1 MCHPD
6 NNAFNQGGPDL
17 CYTDEL
23 VYKNI
28 LIKAWSN
35 GSKMSSEE
43 KNDAG
48 NKNKRPRK
56 SQEDKELEA
65 MDVESTAGGKG
76 GGGG

>member
-1 MCHPD
+1 
-6 NNAFNQGGPDL
+6 
-17 CYTDEL
+17 
-23 VYKNI
+23 
-28 LIKAWSN
+28 
-35 GSKMSSEE
+35 MSSEE